1 VTPLDPRLLRHAS
14 AARRFI
20 VLAAATAV
28 ATAGLV
34 LVQAELL
41 ADAIDGA
48 FLGGA
53 GVTALTPLLLGLA
66 AVVIGRACAD
76 LGR

>member
-1 VTPLDPRLLRHAS
+1 VKPLDPRLLRHAS
-14 AARRFI
+14 AARTF
-20 VLAAATAV
+20 VGLTAAVAG

-41 ADAIDGA
+41 ARGIDGA

-53 GVTALTPLLLGLA
+53 GLGELA
-66 AVVIGRACAD
+66 RCCQG
-76 LGR
+76 